1 MKRLL
6 IAPLLLGLVISNS
19 VLAGRPN
26 PKKEAEDK
34 KQEEYISLCNQ
45 NNWKNACNKVS
56 KSNRNRITNKDFLDL
71 KVQNERD
78 ILNRCTQDKIIDAC
92 HNLYFMGRY
101 KKFEW
106 IELSESDILLIKE
119 GDKAWSDELSKEV
132 EKIRRKKEEQKN
144 MPTNIELLRKCEYV
158 IKAFLKDPNSYKR
171 INTRYMQ
178 EATGIIEYTATNS
191 FGGRV
196 RESYKCFNP

>member
-92 HNLYFMGRY
+92 HNLYFYKRY

-106 IELSESDILLIKE
+106 IELSENDMLLMKE
-119 GDKAWSDELSKEV
+119 GDKAWSDELSKKV
-132 EKIRRKKEEQKN
+132 EK
-144 MPTNIELLRKCEYV
+144 
-158 IKAFLKDPNSYKR
+158 
-171 INTRYMQ
+171 
-178 EATGIIEYTATNS
+178 
-191 FGGRV
+191 
-196 RESYKCFNP
+196 

>member
-56 KSNRNRITNKDFLDL
+56 KSNRNRITNKDFIDL
-71 KVQNERD
+71 QVQNERD

-92 HNLYFMGRY
+92 HNLYSMGRY
-101 KKFEW
+101 KKFKW

-119 GDKAWSDELSKEV
+119 GEKAWSDELSKEV

-144 MPTNIELLRKCEYV
+144 MPTKIELIRNCERSL
-158 IKAFLKDPNSYKR
+158 KANLKDPDSYRRLNSR
-171 INTRYMQ
+171 DNQI
-178 EATGIIEYTATNS
+178 ATGLLRYSATNS

-196 RESYKCFNP
+196 QEIFKCFDP